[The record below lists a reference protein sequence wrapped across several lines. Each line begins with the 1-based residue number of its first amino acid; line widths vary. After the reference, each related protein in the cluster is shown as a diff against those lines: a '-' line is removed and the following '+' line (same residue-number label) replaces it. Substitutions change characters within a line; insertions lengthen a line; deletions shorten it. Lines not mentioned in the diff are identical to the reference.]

1 MTEFDD
7 LLAGLDDDN
16 VDSGATDRDAKRQA
30 AFEARVEK
38 YMRAALSTKLAK
50 NKRLKAIEFLG
61 ESGEPKA
68 IPALVRIYSN
78 DKDPKMRDAAEYSLG
93 MFRSLDDAI
102 DGTQPERDQAL
113 DLLSDIV
120 MEGQLGRR
128 ANKRPYYVAMGLL
141 FITFLALASVAGL
154 MAADVISLGGTP
166 VAQVTVAPS
175 STPLPPNAD
184 AVGAEL
190 RQLYNDLINDAA
202 LLQQQMQVAGR
213 GESIDCSL
221 TFAQPEPVNVPA
233 GLPETEM
240 ADFTAIADPL
250 NTARAT
256 LADLLN
262 VFQQSCSNQ
271 TAIPRADAVTYGDT
285 IVEVQRDL
293 NTLSADIAPLP
304 EDMPTTMPTEPPAT
318 ENVPT
323 EPAATDV
330 VPTEEPATSTADVT
344 AAPEATATVMID
356 TRVLQQELVSMQSI
370 VDEMTSFRGGITI
383 LLQYWNDVEFT
394 GSTLGCRE
402 IVPTIPDNYVLP
414 DEIAAAAPTEMLSA
428 VDNLN
433 LGLDLARQAWESFTS
448 TCARGEA
455 ALANVVEQ
463 QKVVAVTAQSALAD
477 AQSDI
482 DAARQALR

>member
-7 LLAGLDDDN
+7 LLDGLDDDK
-16 VDSGATDRDAKRQA
+16 VESGATDRDAKRQA
-30 AFEARVEK
+30 AFEARVEA
-38 YMRAALSTKLAK
+38 YMRAALSPKLAK
-50 NKRLKAIEFLG
+50 DKRLKAIEFLG

-78 DKDPKMRDAAEYSLG
+78 DKDPKMRQAAEYSLG
-93 MFRSLDDAI
+93 MFRALDDAI

-120 MEGQLGRR
+120 MEGKLGRR
-128 ANKRPYYVAMGLL
+128 ANKRPYQIAMGLL

-154 MAADVISLGGTP
+154 IAANVISVDGLA
-166 VAQVTVAPS
+166 VAQVTLTPS
-175 STPLPPNAD
+175 STPLPPNPD

-190 RQLYNDLINDAA
+190 RLLYTGLINDAA

-221 TFAQPEPVNVPA
+221 NFTQPAQVTVPA
-233 GLPETEM
+233 GLSESET
-240 ADFTAIADPL
+240 ADLTAIADPL
-250 NTARAT
+250 NNAQAT

-262 VFQQSCSNQ
+262 VFQQSCSSQ
-271 TAIPRADAVTYGDT
+271 TAIPRADAVTYGNT
-285 IVEVQRDL
+285 IVEVQRNL
-293 NTLSADIAPLP
+293 NALSADITDLP
-304 EDMPTTMPTEPPAT
+304 EDMPTAMPTDPPAT
-318 ENVPT
+318 EDVPT

-330 VPTEEPATSTADVT
+330 MPTDELATPTMDVT
-344 AAPEATATVMID
+344 AAPEATATIVVD
-356 TRVLQQELVSMQSI
+356 TRVLQQELVSMQAI

-383 LLQYWNDVEFT
+383 LVQYWNDVEFT

-402 IVPTIPDNYVLP
+402 IVPTIPDNHVLSA
-414 DEIAAAAPTEMLSA
+414 EVAAAAPPELLSA

-433 LGLDLARQAWESFTS
+433 LGLDLARQAWDGFTS

-455 ALANVVEQ
+455 ALANVVAQ
-463 QKVVAVTAQSALAD
+463 QKVIAVTAQSAFND
-477 AQSDI
+477 AQTDI
-482 DAARQALR
+482 DATRRALR